1 VVVSTRARTTAAPV
15 IGCLPWAGD
24 LSWCCSPPL
33 RSSRGRCQD
42 CGKTSYYHH
51 ICGVSSEYDLAH
63 RGYLIFIFRGM
74 VATVDEDQLVEE
86 PTLLKAL
93 LKVRHWQKRE
103 TFACQWDRVAKTLDS
118 SLVGTCPA
126 HAQFYRWLSGNI
138 RSLPH
143 PDACRILEAMFPGI
157 TVQRLFHPVRAR
169 RSELLEPPRGY
180 RAAGNGLVT
189 PASPLAFPVTSDADA
204 AYLETAQQYIGRIS
218 ARGEGND
225 SSRPLAVRS
234 PTAPMPPSSNT
245 VMSPWG
251 VVSGINPGGV
261 EPIDE
266 AFITSIHAWICE
278 LLDLDAQVGGN
289 ETSGQAL
296 RLFRAVHRRIGV
308 SPCSKSLRRDLYAAV
323 GELAEVAGWLFYDAD
338 QQDSMRRINHE
349 ALYYLRWAGCRS
361 LELLTLQ
368 NMSMQAEY
376 LNRPSEALTIV
387 QSVLEADRLS
397 PRMESLFL
405 ARGAHALAQQQQ
417 ADAVRTFQKAR
428 VLYLDGSRDDDP
440 AWATWVDDRQFAW
453 FEAMVQAELG
463 AWDKSVHIFA
473 EALATSPQHRVRGL
487 YSRSVYLFESLV
499 SVGDWREAEQLI
511 PKLAPYIGE
520 VGSGRTASIL
530 RKTLHTVHTTTTTPT
545 LKDGAMWLQGVLEG
559 V

>member
-1 VVVSTRARTTAAPV
+1 AVTPDVLGRVLSDTATDAMEFTQLTASSAVGQGTLEHLEVVVSDLNRA
-15 IGCLPWAGD
+15 
-24 LSWCCSPPL
+24 
-33 RSSRGRCQD
+33 
-42 CGKTSYYHH
+42 
-51 ICGVSSEYDLAH
+51 YD
-63 RGYLIFIFRGM
+63 
-74 VATVDEDQLVEE
+74 T
-86 PTLLKAL
+86 
-93 LKVRHWQKRE
+93 
-103 TFACQWDRVAKTLDS
+103 
-118 SLVGTCPA
+118 
-126 HAQFYRWLSGNI
+126 
-138 RSLPH
+138 
-143 PDACRILEAMFPGI
+143 
-157 TVQRLFHPVRAR
+157 
-169 RSELLEPPRGY
+169 
-180 RAAGNGLVT
+180 
-189 PASPLAFPVTSDADA
+189 
-204 AYLETAQQYIGRIS
+204 AYLEAAQQHIGHIS
-218 ARGEGND
+218 ARHEGND
-225 SSRPLAVRS
+225 SSHPLAVSS
-234 PTAPMPPSSNT
+234 PTTPPPPSSNT

-251 VVSGINPGGV
+251 VVSEINPSSV

-266 AFITSIHAWICE
+266 AFITSIHARIFE
-278 LLDLDAQVGGN
+278 LLALDAQVGGN

-308 SPCSKSLRRDLYAAV
+308 SPCPKRLRRDLYATV

-338 QQDSMRRINHE
+338 QQDSMRRMNQE

-376 LNRPSEALTIV
+376 LNRPSEAFTIV

-417 ADAVRTFQKAR
+417 QADAVRTFQKAR
-428 VLYLDGSRDDDP
+428 AFYLDGPRDDDP
-440 AWATWVDDRQFAW
+440 VWATWVDDRQFSW

-463 AWDKSVHIFA
+463 EGDKSVHIFA
-473 EALATSPQHRVRGL
+473 EALATSPKNRVRGL

-511 PKLAPYIGE
+511 PKLAPYISE

-530 RKTLHTVHTTTTTPT
+530 RKTLHTVHATTTIPT
-545 LKDGAMWLQGVLEG
+545 LKDGAEWLRGVLLEGYKGADCRGCYSRRAGQGV

>member
-1 VVVSTRARTTAAPV
+1 
-15 IGCLPWAGD
+15 
-24 LSWCCSPPL
+24 
-33 RSSRGRCQD
+33 
-42 CGKTSYYHH
+42 
-51 ICGVSSEYDLAH
+51 
-63 RGYLIFIFRGM
+63 M
-74 VATVDEDQLVEE
+74 DEDRVVE

-103 TFACQWDRVAKTLDS
+103 TFSHQWDKVAKTVDS
-118 SLVGTCPA
+118 SLTGTCPA

-157 TVQRLFHPVRAR
+157 TVQQLFQPVRAR
-169 RSELLEPPRGY
+169 RSELLEPPRG
-180 RAAGNGLVT
+180 RLVAGN
-189 PASPLAFPVTSDADA
+189 
-204 AYLETAQQYIGRIS
+204 
-218 ARGEGND
+218 
-225 SSRPLAVRS
+225 AVSS
-234 PTAPMPPSSNT
+234 PTTPSPPSRTVMPPS
-245 VMSPWG
+245 G
-251 VVSGINPGGV
+251 VVSGINPSGV

-266 AFITSIHAWICE
+266 AFIASIHARICE
-278 LLDLDAQVGGN
+278 LLNLDAQVGGN

-308 SPCSKSLRRDLYAAV
+308 SPCPNRLRRDLYAAV

-338 QQDSMRRINHE
+338 QQGSMRRLNHE
-349 ALYYLRWAGCRS
+349 ALYYLRLSGYRS

-376 LNRPSEALTIV
+376 LNRPSEAFAIV
-387 QSVLEADRLS
+387 QFVLETDRLS

-417 ADAVRTFQKAR
+417 QADAVRTFRKAR
-428 VLYLDGSRDDDP
+428 ALYLDGSRDDDP

-463 AWDKSVHIFA
+463 DWDKSAHIFA
-473 EALATSPQHRVRGL
+473 EALATSPQRRVRGL

-499 SVGDWREAEQLI
+499 SVGDWREAEQLV

-530 RKTLHTVHTTTTTPT
+530 RKTLHTVHATTTTPT
-545 LKDGAMWLQGVLEG
+545 LEDGVVWLREALER

>member
-1 VVVSTRARTTAAPV
+1 VAGVKTPGRPATITTSAVFHQNTTWLTRAYR
-15 IGCLPWAGD
+15 IYILW
-24 LSWCCSPPL
+24 
-33 RSSRGRCQD
+33 
-42 CGKTSYYHH
+42 
-51 ICGVSSEYDLAH
+51 
-63 RGYLIFIFRGM
+63 GM
-74 VATVDEDQLVEE
+74 VATVEVDEDQLVDE

-93 LKVRHWQKRE
+93 LRVHHWQKRE
-103 TFACQWDRVAKTLDS
+103 TFSRQWDRVAETLDP
-118 SLVGTCPA
+118 SLAGTCPA

-138 RSLPH
+138 RSMPH
-143 PDACRILEAMFPGI
+143 PDACRILEAMFPGV
-157 TVQRLFHPVRAR
+157 TVQQLFQPVRAR
-169 RSELLEPPRGY
+169 RSELIEPPGVHLP
-180 RAAGNGLVT
+180 AAGNGLAV
-189 PASPLAFPVTSDADA
+189 PSSPMAFPVTPYTDT
-204 AYLETAQQYIGRIS
+204 AYPEAAQQHIVSIS
-218 ARGEGND
+218 TRHKGND
-225 SSRPLAVRS
+225 SSHPLVVRS
-234 PTAPMPPSSNT
+234 PTTLLSPSNT
-245 VMSPWG
+245 VMPPWS
-251 VVSGINPGGV
+251 VVSEINPASV

-266 AFITSIHAWICE
+266 AFITSIHARMCE
-278 LLDLDAQVGGN
+278 LLALDAQVGGN

-308 SPCSKSLRRDLYAAV
+308 SPCPKHLRRDLYAAA
-323 GELAEVAGWLFYDAD
+323 GELAEIAGWLFYDAD
-338 QQDSMRRINHE
+338 QQDSMRCINQE
-349 ALYYLRWAGCRS
+349 ALYYLRWAGRHD

-387 QSVLEADRLS
+387 QSVLETDQLS

-417 ADAVRTFQKAR
+417 HADAVRTFQKAR
-428 VLYLDGSRDDDP
+428 AFYLDGPRDDDP

-463 AWDKSVHIFA
+463 KCDKSAHIFA
-473 EALATSPQHRVRGL
+473 EALATSPQHRARGL

-499 SVGDWREAEQLI
+499 RVGDWREAEQLI

-530 RKTLHTVHTTTTTPT
+530 RKTLHTVHATTTPT
-545 LKDGAMWLQGVLEG
+545 FEDGVVWLRGVLEG